1 MLEKLSRLVLRRSR
15 TVLVVSVLL
24 ALAGGAASA
33 TLFDKLTAGG
43 LADPGAESG
52 RAAAVLDAAGQGPP
66 NLTLVVSAPRGV
78 DDDAAVRAGTAL
90 SERLAAEPAVANVTS
105 YWTAGRP
112 PQLRGHDGGEALVGA
127 TVRGD
132 ETAVNKVLDDL
143 VPRYEGSRDGLD
155 VRVGGSAM
163 FWKETTELS
172 QQDGAKGEA
181 IAFPLTMIVLVL
193 VFGAL
198 VAALVPLSVAF
209 VTMLVGMGVLWLV
222 ASATDLS
229 VFAVSVVTLLGLG
242 LAVDYGL
249 LMINRYRE
257 ELANGLGTEDAIRR
271 TMATAGRTVSFSAIT
286 IVLVL
291 AGLVLIPLPAV
302 RSMGYGAMITATLSA
317 VGSLTVLPAM
327 LAVLGPRIERG
338 RVLRRRRPPT
348 AAGSSPESGFWHRL
362 ATFVMRRPFPV
373 ATAVIAVLLLLGAPF
388 LGIRLGMPDER
399 SMPESSQARQVTTLI
414 RENFDGAELNALQVV
429 APRADAGSPEVAGY
443 ATRLSQL
450 PDVGRVD
457 TVSGSYSR
465 GAVSVPPGPA
475 HQRFAI
481 GDGLYLS
488 VVPSTADPD
497 AALRLVHDVRAAP
510 APFPTLVGGTAAV
523 SVDTTD
529 VLVDRLPYV
538 LGLVTVT
545 MVVLLFLLTGSVLL
559 PFLALLLSALSLT
572 ATFGALVWIFQDGNL
587 AWLFGGFT
595 VTGTIASTIPVM
607 LFALSYGLAMDYQVF
622 MLSRIREEY
631 ERTGSGTTAVAVGLE
646 RIGRM
651 VTAAA
656 LVISIVFLAFTVS
669 GITYVK
675 AYGIGLPLAV
685 LMDATLIRGALL
697 PALMRLGGR
706 ATWWAPPPLRR
717 LHGRFGLR
725 EVATPPPATP
735 PGHAVP
741 LASSR
746 GAEP

>member
-1 MLEKLSRLVLRRSR
+1 MLEKLSWLVLRRSR

-24 ALAGGAASA
+24 ALAGGAASV

-52 RAAAVLDAAGQGPP
+52 RAAAALDAAGQGPP

-78 DDDAAVRAGTAL
+78 DDPAAVAAGTAL
-90 SERLAAEPAVANVTS
+90 SQRLDAEPDVSNVTS

-112 PQLRGHDGGEALVGA
+112 PQLRGHDGGKALIGA
-127 TVRGD
+127 TVHGD
-132 ETAVNKVLDDL
+132 ETTVNKILDEL

-163 FWKETTELS
+163 FWKETTEIS
-172 QQDGAKGEA
+172 QADGAKGEA
-181 IAFPLTMIVLVL
+181 IAFPLTMIVLVI

-209 VTMLVGMGVLWLV
+209 VTMLVGLGVLWLV

-242 LAVDYGL
+242 LAIDYGL

-257 ELANGLGTEDAIRR
+257 ELARGRDTDDAIRA
-271 TMATAGRTVSFSAIT
+271 TMATAGRTVLFSAIT

-302 RSMGYGAMITATLSA
+302 RSMGYGAMITAMLSA
-317 VGSLTVLPAM
+317 AGSITVLPA
-327 LAVLGPRIERG
+327 LLKVLGPRIERG
-338 RVLRRRRPPT
+338 RVLRRRRP
-348 AAGSSPESGFWHRL
+348 AAAADTESGFWHRL
-362 ATFVMRRPFPV
+362 ATFVMRRPVPV
-373 ATAVIAVLLLLGAPF
+373 ATLVIAVLLLLGAPF

-414 RENFDGAELNALQVV
+414 RENFDGAEMNALQVV
-429 APRADAGSPEVAGY
+429 APDADTTSADVGGY

-450 PDVGRVD
+450 PNVGRVD
-457 TVSGSYSR
+457 TVSGSYVK
-465 GAVSVPPGPA
+465 GALAVPPGPP

-488 VVPSTADPD
+488 VVPATAEPD
-497 AALRLVHDVRAAP
+497 DALHLVDDVRAAP
-510 APFPTLVGGTAAV
+510 APFPVLVGGTAAV

-529 VLVDRLPYV
+529 VLVERLPYV
-538 LGLVTVT
+538 LLLVTVT

-572 ATFGALVWIFQDGNL
+572 ATFGALVWIFQDGHL
-587 AWLFGGFT
+587 SGLFGGFT

-656 LVISIVFLAFTVS
+656 VVISIVFLAFTVS

-706 ATWWAPPPLRR
+706 ATWWAPAPLRR

-725 EVATPPPATP
+725 EVATPAPTTHPDKDIVAE
-735 PGHAVP
+735 AV
-741 LASSR
+741 
-746 GAEP
+746 

>member
-1 MLEKLSRLVLRRSR
+1 MLEKLSRLLLRHSR
-15 TVLVVSVLL
+15 TVLVLAVLL
-24 ALAGGAASA
+24 ALAGGAASV

-43 LADPGAESG
+43 LADAGAESG

-66 NLTLVVSAPRGV
+66 NLTLVVSAPQGV
-78 DDDAAVRAGTAL
+78 DDAAAVRAGGAL
-90 SERLAAEPAVANVTS
+90 SERLAGEPDVGNVTS

-112 PQLRGHDGGEALVGA
+112 PQLRSHDGTKALVGA

-132 ETAVNKVLDDL
+132 ETTVNKVLADL
-143 VPRYEGSRDGLD
+143 VPRYEGAHDGLD

-163 FWKETTELS
+163 FWKETTEIS
-172 QQDGAKGEA
+172 QADGAKGEA
-181 IAFPLTMIVLVL
+181 LAFPLTMIVLVV
-193 VFGAL
+193 VFGAI

-209 VTMLVGMGVLWLV
+209 VSMLVGLGVLWLV
-222 ASATDLS
+222 ASVTDLS

-242 LAVDYGL
+242 LAIDYGL

-257 ELANGLGTEDAIRR
+257 ELSGGRDAPDAIRR
-271 TMATAGRTVSFSAIT
+271 TMVTAGRTVVFSAVT

-291 AGLVLIPLPAV
+291 SGLVLIPLPAV
-302 RSMGYGAMITATLSA
+302 RSMGYGAMITAILSA
-317 VGSLTVLPAM
+317 LGSITVLPAL

-338 RVLRRRRPPT
+338 RVFRRR
-348 AAGSSPESGFWHRL
+348 ASVGGVDSGFWHRL
-362 ATFVMRRPFPV
+362 ATFVMRRPLPV
-373 ATAVIAVLLLLGAPF
+373 ATLVIAFLLLLGAPF

-414 RENFDGAELNALQVV
+414 RQNFDGAELNTLQVV
-429 APRADAGSPEVAGY
+429 ATRAEFASVGAY
-443 ATRLSQL
+443 ASQL
-450 PDVGRVD
+450 SELPNVGRVD
-457 TVSGSYSR
+457 TVSGSYVD
-465 GAVSVPPGPA
+465 GAVAAPAGPT

-481 GDGLYLS
+481 GDGVYLS
-488 VVPSTADPD
+488 VVPSTADADD
-497 AALRLVHDVRAAP
+497 ALHLVEAVRAVP
-510 APFPTLVGGTAAV
+510 APFPVLVGGAAAV

-529 VLVDRLPYV
+529 VLIDRLPWV
-538 LGLVTVT
+538 LLLVAVT
-545 MVVLLFLLTGSVLL
+545 MVILLFLLTGSVLL

-587 AWLFGGFT
+587 AGLFGGFT

-685 LMDATLIRGALL
+685 LIDATLIRGALL

-706 ATWWAPPPLRR
+706 ATWWAPAPLQR
-717 LHGRFGLR
+717 LHSRFGLR
-725 EVATPPPATP
+725 ETDP
-735 PGHAVP
+735 PGVPTASAV
-741 LASSR
+741 SVR
-746 GAEP
+746 